1 VPEQLLTSDSLL
13 QLTDLLFQVSD
24 YLLLGLFLVLVL
36 GQLSAYFIID
46 YLESRKQ
53 KSFTNLLTGEI
64 VYKDNV

>member
-1 VPEQLLTSDSLL
+1 MPEQLLTSDSLL